1 MATNNRYKSMEKIMT
16 RVLLADLGIFI
27 LFLVFAGIGIVWLK
41 ITLAII
47 AILTSILCLA
57 YLYLTQELLKKR
69 SLWMSV
75 SAAAILVCILFS
87 LILNFPSPNP
97 YKATNGPNA
106 ASQIVEIR

>member
-1 MATNNRYKSMEKIMT
+1 MATNNRYQTMEKYMT
-16 RVLLADLGIFI
+16 RILLGDLCLFI
-27 LFLVFAGIGIVWLK
+27 LFLIFAGIGVAWLK
-41 ITLAII
+41 VILAII
-47 AILTSILCLA
+47 AILTSILCLG

-97 YKATNGPNA
+97 YKQPQATETA
-106 ASQIVEIR
+106 AQIIQMR

>member
-1 MATNNRYKSMEKIMT
+1 MATKNRYKTMEKYMT
-16 RVLLADLGIFI
+16 WILLGDLCLFI
-27 LFLVFAGIGIVWLK
+27 LFLIFAGIGIVWLK
-41 ITLAII
+41 VTLAII

-57 YLYLTQELLKKR
+57 YLYLTQELLKNR

-97 YKATNGPNA
+97 YKHPTESEA
-106 ASQIVEIR
+106 AAKIIQMR